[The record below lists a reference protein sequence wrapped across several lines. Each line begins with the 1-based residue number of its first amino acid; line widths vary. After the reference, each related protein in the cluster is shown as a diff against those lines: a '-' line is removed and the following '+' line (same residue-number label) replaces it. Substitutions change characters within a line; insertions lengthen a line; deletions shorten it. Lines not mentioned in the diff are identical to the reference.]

1 MLQIWICIS
10 HQMKSVAEF
19 NHVNNIL
26 GTSEINLL
34 CYNLIW
40 KNSLYRYISGF
51 CAQVLYNL
59 KNHKVA
65 SSIDCH
71 FEPHAVSNSVGI
83 DCYLSETVSEIFS
96 YFHIYLLSVVGAV
109 PSRSH
114 LVHQRTLWPK
124 PSNFDEESR
133 RKKNRERETLN

>member
-26 GTSEINLL
+26 GTSEFNLL

-83 DCYLSETVSEIFS
+83 DCYLSLWNILLFS
-96 YFHIYLLSVVGAV
+96 YILVICSRGCALQV
-109 PSRSH
+109 PFGPSENF
-114 LVHQRTLWPK
+114 VTLALKFWW
-124 PSNFDEESR
+124 
-133 RKKNRERETLN
+133 RE

>member
-26 GTSEINLL
+26 GTSEFNLL

-71 FEPHAVSNSVGI
+71 FEPHAVSNSVAT
-83 DCYLSETVSEIFS
+83 SVSEIFS

>member
-26 GTSEINLL
+26 GTSEFNLL

-83 DCYLSETVSEIFS
+83 DCYLSLWNILLFS
-96 YFHIYLLSVVGAV
+96 YILVICGRGCALQVRELCDLSPQILMKRVG
-109 PSRSH
+109 
-114 LVHQRTLWPK
+114 
-124 PSNFDEESR
+124 E
-133 RKKNRERETLN
+133 RKIERERL